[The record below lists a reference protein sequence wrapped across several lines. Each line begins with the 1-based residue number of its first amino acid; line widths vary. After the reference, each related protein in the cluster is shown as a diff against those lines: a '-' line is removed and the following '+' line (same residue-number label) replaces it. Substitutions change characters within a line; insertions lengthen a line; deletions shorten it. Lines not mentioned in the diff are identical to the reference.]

1 MTTTT
6 ETAISTRT
14 IRWGAWETNPL
25 VKSLRLSPLVPFD
38 ILIFDIYDRL
48 VTSDVPRLF
57 WKMVETSNGG
67 FYIYPDSAVKEV
79 SMACPFG
86 NDYSCKVSLRVS
98 GLVATLFF
106 LNHLTFRPQGCDAAV
121 YISEAL
127 KEYADTLPEAEHI
140 FGMID

>member
-6 ETAISTRT
+6 ETAITTRT
-14 IRWGAWETNPL
+14 IRRGARGTHPL
-25 VKSLRLSPLVPFD
+25 VKSLSLPRFVPFD
-38 ILIFDIYDRL
+38 IFIFDKYDRL

-86 NDYSCKVSLRVS
+86 NDYSCKVSLQIS
-98 GLVATLFF
+98 GLIATLLF
-106 LNHLTFRPQGCDAAV
+106 LSHLTFQPEGCDAAV
-121 YISEAL
+121 YISDAL
-127 KEYADTLPEAEHI
+127 KEYRYAPGGAPYLRND
-140 FGMID
+140 

>member
-6 ETAISTRT
+6 ETAITTRT
-14 IRWGAWETNPL
+14 IRRGARGTHPL
-25 VKSLRLSPLVPFD
+25 VKSLSLPRFVPFD
-38 ILIFDIYDRL
+38 IFIFDKYDRL

-86 NDYSCKVSLRVS
+86 ND
-98 GLVATLFF
+98 
-106 LNHLTFRPQGCDAAV
+106 
-121 YISEAL
+121 
-127 KEYADTLPEAEHI
+127 
-140 FGMID
+140 